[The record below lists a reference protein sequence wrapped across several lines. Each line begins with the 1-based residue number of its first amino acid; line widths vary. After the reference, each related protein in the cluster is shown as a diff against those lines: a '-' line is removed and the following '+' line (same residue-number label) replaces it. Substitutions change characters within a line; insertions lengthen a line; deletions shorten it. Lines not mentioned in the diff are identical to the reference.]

1 MGTRSTTTFNKIDE
15 WEDSKGQKHK
25 ETIHLVTCY
34 KQFDGYPSGYGLELA
49 NFLASGVL
57 VNGFGDSKIL
67 QFNGMGCLAAQVIA
81 LFKDGVGG
89 YYIEPEG
96 CSLEQFNYTVYNKG
110 DKVFLRCED
119 YDNELLFEGEP
130 KDFAE
135 FVEKFEQ
142 AN

>member
-1 MGTRSTTTFNKIDE
+1 MGTRSTTTFNQIDE
-15 WEDSKGQKHK
+15 WEDSKGQKQK

-34 KQFDGYPSGYGLELA
+34 KQYDGYPSGYGLELA
-49 NFLASGVL
+49 NFLASGIL
-57 VNGFGDSKIL
+57 VNGFGPSEIL

-89 YYIEPEG
+89 YYISAEG
-96 CSLEQFNYTVYNKG
+96 HEQEYNYTVYNKG

-119 YDNELLFEGEP
+119 DDNELLFEGEP
-130 KDFAE
+130 KDFAK
-135 FVEKFEQ
+135 FVKKLEK